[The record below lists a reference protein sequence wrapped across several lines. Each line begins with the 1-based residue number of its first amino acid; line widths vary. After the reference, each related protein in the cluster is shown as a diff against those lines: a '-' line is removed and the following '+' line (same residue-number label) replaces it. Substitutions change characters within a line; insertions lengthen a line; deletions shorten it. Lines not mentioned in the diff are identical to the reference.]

1 MDHEPDNTLKTIAES
16 SPRVSRKTQRLA
28 VCVFLVGVH
37 SLILGSFIF
46 FFTDTF
52 YNLFFGVEVDNP
64 FLIKQ
69 AGLFLFCLS
78 LFYLVPLTDLRRKHR
93 MVDLIIVT
101 KVLAVLFLV
110 NSAWLVSRPGPIFL
124 AAAGDALMATLLIFF
139 SLTAGLL
146 LKKEHKKQE

>member
-1 MDHEPDNTLKTIAES
+1 MNFDQGDTLNTVTEAL
-16 SPRVSRKTQRLA
+16 PRVAKKTHRLS
-28 VCVFLVGVH
+28 VCVFLVGLH
-37 SLILGSFIF
+37 SLTLGSFIF
-46 FFTDTF
+46 FFTDAF
-52 YNLFFGVEVDNP
+52 YNFFFGVDVDNP
-64 FLIKQ
+64 FLVKQ

-78 LFYLVPLTDLRRKHR
+78 LFYLVPLTDLQNKHR

-110 NSAWLVSRPGPIFL
+110 NSAWLVPRPGPIFL

-146 LKKEHKKQE
+146 LKKEQRPHA